1 MRHIRL
7 ARAVR
12 LDLGAFYKGGS
23 AMTDFKGF
31 YDNILASFAS
41 HPAIIYG
48 DEVITYRELDE
59 RTNRLAHA
67 FLDLGVKRG
76 ENIGIAEYNTPA
88 FLETV
93 AASWKIIARAVTLN
107 FKFKEWELKHVI
119 EDAGMTTVVFNED
132 IADRMINLRP
142 ELPGVRNYII
152 IGERRVEGMHNYHEL
167 VNSKPATRPQVPWE
181 SFRPDDIVVLMYTGG
196 TTGYPK
202 GVIYTHDQVLSAPL
216 EAMIRNFAGGLADLA
231 KAPRHVFEGIEKTL
245 RIPGTAR
252 VLPWILS
259 RPATR
264 KALAAM
270 GKRAGPFILKSPDP
284 VIRTMLRGMAKLT
297 GGKVRVLLASPMMH
311 AWAYN
316 HALIGMIGGFTS
328 IMLPSKSFDVEEMIQ
343 AIEKHRANVL
353 VAVGDGQCRPFADA
367 LDRAAAEGRRYD
379 LSSLLVILSSGMAL
393 SVDVKRRLLD
403 HLPQLVILD
412 VLASTEGHYISVT
425 PYTAADRELEKTVF
439 RVTDMVKVITED
451 GREARPG
458 EIGEVAVARE
468 HQGSSGYYR
477 DPEKTARTY
486 RTVGGKTYIFTGD
499 MATVDEK
506 GRIHLIG
513 RGSGCINT
521 GGEKVFP
528 EEVEEV
534 INRHPAVELSGVTS
548 VPHPR
553 WGEAITAVIQL
564 KPGASATDEE
574 IISWCKQ
581 HLADYKAPKYVL
593 FVDELP
599 RLITGKVHY
608 REIRKMVHEKYER
621 GEIPVSGA

>member
-1 MRHIRL
+1 
-7 ARAVR
+7 
-12 LDLGAFYKGGS
+12 
-23 AMTDFKGF
+23 MTDFAGF
-31 YDNILASFAS
+31 YRDILTAFAAY
-41 HPAIIYG
+41 PAIIHG
-48 DEVITYRELDE
+48 DRTITYRELDE
-59 RTNRLAHA
+59 RTDQLANA
-67 FLDLGVKRG
+67 LLALGVRRD

-88 FLETV
+88 FLEVV
-93 AASWKIIARAVTLN
+93 AAAWKITARAVTLN

-119 EDAGMTTVVFNED
+119 EDADMHTVIFNED

-142 ELPGVRNYII
+142 ELPGVRNYVI
-152 IGERRVEGMHNYHEL
+152 IGERRVEGMLNYEEI
-167 VNSKPATRPQVPWE
+167 VGRAPRSRPSPPWE
-181 SFRPDDIVVLMYTGG
+181 GFRDDDIVVIMYTGG

-216 EAMIRNFAGGLADLA
+216 EAMIRNFAGGLADLSR
-231 KAPRHVFEGIEKTL
+231 APRQVFEGIERTL
-245 RIPGTAR
+245 HIPGAAR
-252 VLPWILS
+252 ALPWLLS
-259 RPATR
+259 RKATR
-264 KALAAM
+264 KVLTAA
-270 GKRAGPFILKSPDP
+270 GKKAGPFIKMAPDP
-284 VIRTMLRGMAKLT
+284 VMRALLRLTAKLT
-297 GGKVRVLLASPMMH
+297 GGKIRMVLASPMMH

-328 IMLPSKSFDVEEMIQ
+328 IMLPSKSFDVLELLE

-353 VAVGDGQCRPFADA
+353 VAVGDGQCRPFADE
-367 LDRAAAEGRRYD
+367 LDRAAEEGRRYD

-403 HLPQLVILD
+403 HLPQLIILD

-439 RVTDMVKVITED
+439 RVSDMVKVITED
-451 GREARPG
+451 GAEARPG

-477 DPEKTARTY
+477 DAEKTARTY
-486 RTVGGKTYIFTGD
+486 RRVGGKTYIFTGD
-499 MATVDEK
+499 MAMVDER
-506 GRIHLIG
+506 GHIHLIG

-553 WGEAITAVIQL
+553 WGEAVTAVIQL
-564 KPGASATDEE
+564 KPGASLTDQE
-574 IISWCKQ
+574 IISWCKER
-581 HLADYKAPKYVL
+581 LADYKAPKYVL
-593 FVDELP
+593 FVEELP

-608 REIRKMVHEKYER
+608 REIKRMVSEKYEQ
-621 GEIPVSGA
+621 GEIAAR

>member
-1 MRHIRL
+1 
-7 ARAVR
+7 
-12 LDLGAFYKGGS
+12 
-23 AMTDFKGF
+23 MTDFSGF
-31 YDNILASFAS
+31 YEHILNSFAAY
-41 HPAIIYG
+41 PAIIHG
-48 DEVITYRELDE
+48 DRTITYRELNE
-59 RTNRLAHA
+59 RTSQLAHA
-67 FLDLGVKRG
+67 LLDLGVKRD

-88 FLETV
+88 FLEAV
-93 AASWKIIARAVTLN
+93 AAAWKITARAVTLN

-119 EDAGMTTVVFNED
+119 EDAEMHTVIFNED
-132 IADRMINLRP
+132 IAERMVNLRP
-142 ELPGVRNYII
+142 ELPGVRNYVI
-152 IGERRVEGMHNYHEL
+152 IGDRRVEGMLNYEEL
-167 VNSKPATRPQVPWE
+167 LERSPRSRPAPPWE
-181 SFRPDDIVVLMYTGG
+181 GFRDDDIVVIMYTGG

-216 EAMIRNFAGGLADLA
+216 EAMIRNFAGGLADLS
-231 KAPRHVFEGIEKTL
+231 KAPPQVFEGIEKTL
-245 RIPGTAR
+245 HIPGASR
-252 VLPWILS
+252 ALPWLLS
-259 RPATR
+259 RKATR
-264 KALAAM
+264 KALVAA
-270 GKRAGPFILKSPDP
+270 GKKAGPFIKWSPDP
-284 VIRTMLRGMAKLT
+284 VMRATLWLMAKLT
-297 GGKVRVLLASPMMH
+297 GGKVRMLLASPMMH

-328 IMLPSKSFDVEEMIQ
+328 IMLPSKSFEVREMLQ

-353 VAVGDGQCRPFADA
+353 VAVGDGQCRPFADE

-403 HLPQLVILD
+403 HLPQLIILD

-439 RVTDMVKVITED
+439 RVSDMVKVITEE
-451 GREARPG
+451 GREAHPG

-477 DPEKTARTY
+477 DAEKTARTY
-486 RTVGGKTYIFTGD
+486 RRVGGRTYIFTGD
-499 MATVDEK
+499 MAMVDEK
-506 GRIHLIG
+506 GHVHLIG

-534 INRHPAVELSGVTS
+534 INRHPSVELSGVTS

-553 WGEAITAVIQL
+553 WGEAVTAVVQL
-564 KPGASATDEE
+564 KPGASAVDED

-581 HLADYKAPKYVL
+581 YLADYKAPKYVL
-593 FVDELP
+593 FVEELP

-608 REIRKMVHEKYER
+608 REIKKMVSEKYEQ
-621 GEIPVSGA
+621 GEIAG